1 MCAPSTTLPH
11 LDVEQEQAV
20 KIVQFTNADGARR
33 VGAVRSGEVFD
44 ITDAAG
50 GSALAALLAHARGG
64 LRADGGERV
73 GTLDELN
80 APAQA
85 GQAGQTGKARLRIPI
100 DPPEVWGAGVTY
112 KKSAEFR
119 DEDTSTSKGIYDMV
133 YSGARPELFYKGR
146 DVHCVGPNEAGGIR
160 ADSAFTA
167 PEPELALVLTATG
180 EILGY
185 TLCDDVS
192 AWDIE
197 RENPLYL
204 PQSKIFLGCVVLGPT
219 IVTPDELGD
228 PRALT
233 LRCTIERDGKTLF
246 EDSVGLDRIKRTFE
260 ELVRYLR
267 LNNPIQDGT
276 VLTTG
281 TGIIVTQEQALRE
294 GDWLT
299 LHCEPIGALRHTM
312 RKLPDDA

>member
-1 MCAPSTTLPH
+1 MR
-11 LDVEQEQAV
+11 V
-20 KIVQFTNADGARR
+20 VQFSRHGERH
-33 VGAVRSGEVFD
+33 VGVVRGGDVFD
-44 ITDAAG
+44 VSDRTPTALELLLIGKDPGGGQLAGALDALNHPN
-50 GSALAALLAHARGG
+50 SRG
-64 LRADGGERV
+64 
-73 GTLDELN
+73 
-80 APAQA
+80 
-85 GQAGQTGKARLRIPI
+85 ARLRIPI

-133 YSGARPELFYKGR
+133 YSAPRPELFYKGR
-146 DVHCVGPNEAGGIR
+146 AAHCVGPNEAASIR
-160 ADSAFTA
+160 ADSSFTA
-167 PEPELALVLTATG
+167 PEPELAIVLTSG
-180 EILGY
+180 GDIIGY

-204 PQSKIFLGCVVLGPT
+204 PQSKIFFGCVVLGPT

-228 PRALT
+228 PQKLQLSCIIR
-233 LRCTIERDGKTLF
+233 RDGKTLF
-246 EDSVGLDRIKRTFE
+246 EDSVGLDRLKRPFE

-281 TGIIVTQEQALRE
+281 TGIIVTRDQALRE
-294 GDWLT
+294 GDVVE
-299 LHCEPIGALRHTM
+299 LHCDPIGSLRHTM
-312 RKLPDDA
+312 QQLSADWQPPAA

>member
-1 MCAPSTTLPH
+1 MR
-11 LDVEQEQAV
+11 V
-20 KIVQFTNADGARR
+20 VQFSRADGARR
-33 VGAVRSGEVFD
+33 VGVVRGGEVFD
-44 ITDAAG
+44 VSDRAPT
-50 GSALAALLAHARGG
+50 ALDLLMSGR
-64 LRADGGERV
+64 DPSGGEGV
-73 GTLDELN
+73 GSLDELN
-80 APAQA
+80 R
-85 GQAGQTGKARLRIPI
+85 GGDGARLRIPI

-119 DEDTSTSKGIYDMV
+119 DEDTTTSKGIYDMV
-133 YSGARPELFYKGR
+133 YTAPRPELFYKGR
-146 DVHCVGPNEAGGIR
+146 AAHCVGPNEAASIR

-167 PEPELALVLTATG
+167 PEPELAVVVDAG
-180 EILGY
+180 GKILGF

-204 PQSKIFLGCVVLGPT
+204 PQSKIFYGCVVLGPT
-219 IVTPDELGD
+219 IVTPDEVGD
-228 PRALT
+228 PGKLT
-233 LRCTIERDGKTLF
+233 LRCTITRGEKRLF
-246 EDSVGLDRIKRTFE
+246 EDSVGIDRMKRSFE

-294 GDWLT
+294 GDVLE
-299 LHCEPIGALRHTM
+299 LGCEPIGVLRHTM
-312 RKLPDDA
+312 RKLSVDWEP

>member
-1 MCAPSTTLPH
+1 MR
-11 LDVEQEQAV
+11 V
-20 KIVQFTNADGARR
+20 VQFTRHNERR
-33 VGAVRSGEVFD
+33 VGVVRGGDVFD
-44 ITDAAG
+44 VSDRFATSLELLLG
-50 GSALAALLAHARGG
+50 GSDPGGGQLAGALDALNHPNSMG
-64 LRADGGERV
+64 
-73 GTLDELN
+73 
-80 APAQA
+80 
-85 GQAGQTGKARLRIPI
+85 ARLRIPI

-133 YSGARPELFYKGR
+133 YSAPRPELFYKGR
-146 DVHCVGPNEAGGIR
+146 EVHCVGPNEAGGIR
-160 ADSAFTA
+160 ADSRFTA
-167 PEPELALVLTATG
+167 PEPEVALVLTAG
-180 EILGY
+180 GRILGF

-204 PQSKIFLGCVVLGPT
+204 PQSKIFLGFVVLGPT

-228 PRALT
+228 TSRLELA
-233 LRCTIERDGKTLF
+233 CTIRRDGKVLF
-246 EDSVGLDRIKRTFE
+246 EDSVGLDRIKRPFE

-281 TGIIVTQEQALRE
+281 TGIIVTHEQALQE
-294 GDWLT
+294 GDEVVLT
-299 LHCEPIGALRHTM
+299 CEPIGALRHTM
-312 RKLPDDA
+312 RKLSEDWSLA